1 MPQQLASQTSHP
13 PCPSVQRI
21 VLHIGTHK
29 TGTSSIQATCA
40 KGRRVL
46 SKAGICYPRLKN
58 MPTQT
63 LLSVP
68 FFDTYVPRQFFHR
81 FGTEK
86 PAVDVQAWSFW
97 QDVHRQ
103 LSKKAYHT
111 LVLSSE
117 FFVLIDRI
125 PALLAHLKALC
136 PNAEVEAICYLRDPV
151 GFFLSSLQQTVKFSG
166 KVAWPEAF
174 GWAERLKPWAKAV
187 PLVLRSF
194 ERSRL
199 VQEDVVMDFMT
210 HLCGEEIPDTLEP
223 CRRNEGVSA
232 EAVEILYQYRRA
244 VHSGQDDL
252 FTRDSNHLV
261 RLLQTTDRRL
271 SEQDGAVPK
280 TELQDTVRELVL
292 CRNSKDLLTLRDE
305 LGFEFSQTSLYDVDN
320 RMPVAE
326 PMETEPTVRDLI
338 HIDDARLNTL
348 HMQLLKRLTTSME
361 KQRQRQNNSEHD
373 VLAKRG

>member
-1 MPQQLASQTSHP
+1 MPQGQTSRP
-13 PCPSVQRI
+13 ACPSVQRI

-40 KGRRVL
+40 EGRRVL
-46 SKAGICYPRLKN
+46 SKAGICYPRVKN

-86 PAVDVQAWSFW
+86 AAIDAQAWSVW

-117 FFVLIDRI
+117 FFVLIDRV
-125 PALLAHLKALC
+125 PDLLAHLKALC
-136 PNAEVEAICYLRDPV
+136 PNAQIEAICYLRDPV

-174 GWAERLKPWAKAV
+174 GWAEKLKPWAEAI

-199 VQEDVVMDFMT
+199 VQEDVVVDFIT
-210 HLCGEEIPDTLEP
+210 HLCGKEIPETLEL

-252 FTRDSNHLV
+252 FTRDSIHLV
-261 RLLQTTDRRL
+261 RLLQTMDRRL
-271 SEQDGAVPK
+271 REQSGDVPK
-280 TELQDTVRELVL
+280 TELQDVARELVL
-292 CRNSKDLLTLRDE
+292 YRNRKDLLKLRDE
-305 LGFEFSQTSLYDVDN
+305 LGFEFSQTSLYDVLN
-320 RMPVAE
+320 IRPVVE
-326 PMETEPTVRDLI
+326 PMSKEPTVRELI
-338 HIDDARLNTL
+338 HIDDARLNTI
-348 HMQLLKRLTTSME
+348 HMQLLKRLTTLTE
-361 KQRQRQNNSEHD
+361 KTAAEAKQNR
-373 VLAKRG
+373 A

>member
-1 MPQQLASQTSHP
+1 MPKRLTGQAPYP

-40 KGRRVL
+40 EGRRVL
-46 SKAGICYPRLKN
+46 SKMGICYPRLKN

-81 FGTEK
+81 FGTDK
-86 PAVDVQAWSFW
+86 AAVDAQARSFW
-97 QDVHRQ
+97 DDVHRQ

-117 FFVLIDRI
+117 FFVLIDRV
-125 PALLAHLKALC
+125 PDLFTYLKALC
-136 PNAEVEAICYLRDPV
+136 PNADVEAICYLRDPI

-174 GWAERLKPWAKAV
+174 GWAEKLKPWASAM

-199 VQEDVVMDFMT
+199 LQEDVVMDFMT
-210 HLCGEEIPDTLEP
+210 HLCGADFPETLEL

-244 VHSGQDDL
+244 LHHEQDDL

-261 RLLQTTDRRL
+261 RLLQATDRRL
-271 SEQDGAVPK
+271 REQDGVAPK
-280 TELQDTVRELVL
+280 TVLQDEVRELVL
-292 CRNSKDLLTLRDE
+292 YRNSKDLLTLRDE
-305 LGFEFSQTSLYDVDN
+305 LGFEFSQTSLYDVGT
-320 RMPVAE
+320 RRPVAE
-326 PMETEPTVRDLI
+326 PMATEPTVRDLI

-348 HMQLLKRLTTSME
+348 HMHLLKRLTTLTE
-361 KQRQRQNNSEHD
+361 KAAAE
-373 VLAKRG
+373 AKTHRV